1 MITLMRLCWY
11 KPRAT
16 NACPDSRR
24 RLLMGGGQI
33 GFSTFGGLLLHAMK
47 RFTHTH
53 FTLRYSRI
61 QANNEKPPL

>member
-1 MITLMRLCWY
+1 MQPLHQTVTYERGGRAPLFLPPWLILWCIMITLMRLCWY

-33 GFSTFGGLLLHAMK
+33 GFTIFML
-47 RFTHTH
+47 
-53 FTLRYSRI
+53 
-61 QANNEKPPL
+61 